1 MTTAGKSVNRVTI
14 NDTAGIGMP
23 SLMFEKCNPVELAT
37 LFPARL
43 RLSDNDAGEILVKAD
58 FQEEDIVRSLRPPF
72 CGGIQLPA
80 DGEAGFGKYFL
91 DHLTEGGIGL
101 SLTTGAAYDADVA
114 GPFVQAL
121 WRRSAAGSPDEA
133 ICLAV
138 HEALANALVHG
149 NLEVP
154 RLDEDLDAF
163 MGHCQL
169 LEEARN
175 DPVRWGRRIEIS
187 GLGRDGAVEVAIQDQ
202 GRGYSANGAA
212 GKAGHRLHGLELIS
226 ACASS
231 IRVEDGGRC
240 LVLIFPIERNVS
252 P

>member
-1 MTTAGKSVNRVTI
+1 
-14 NDTAGIGMP
+14 MP
-23 SLMFEKCNPVELAT
+23 SLMFEECNSAELAT
-37 LFPARL
+37 LLPVRL
-43 RLSDNDAGEILVKAD
+43 KNRGNDAGKILVKAD
-58 FQEEDIVRSLRPPF
+58 FQDEDIIRSLRSPF
-72 CGGIQLPA
+72 CGAIQLAA
-80 DGEAGFGKYFL
+80 DEQPRFGEYFI
-91 DHLTEGGIGL
+91 DHLINGGVGL
-101 SLTTGAAYDADVA
+101 SLATGAAYDADVA

-121 WRRSAAGSPDEA
+121 WRRSAAAPADEA

-169 LEEARN
+169 LEEACA

-187 GLGRDGAVEVAIQDQ
+187 GIGLDGVIEVAIQDQ
-202 GRGYSANGAA
+202 GRGYQADAA
-212 GKAGHRLHGLELIS
+212 IGNAGHRLHGLELIG
-226 ACASS
+226 ACVSS

-240 LVLIFPIERNVS
+240 LILRFPLERIGA